1 MFTVA
6 PCNRAVPIAVRSAA
20 GFTMLELM
28 VAITIVGLVLS
39 VAVPASGRLYRTMQ
53 YRDAVRDV
61 VTLFASA
68 RYEAVNSGRA
78 QDVRINPRT
87 RELSLNTEIR
97 RLPEGL
103 NLVVRA
109 ARELNDQRSGVIR
122 FYPEGGTSGGGVD
135 VEIPGSYGV
144 RVNVDWLVG
153 RVSQQKYALD

>member
-1 MFTVA
+1 
-6 PCNRAVPIAVRSAA
+6 
-20 GFTMLELM
+20 MLELL
-28 VAITIVGLVLS
+28 VAITIVGLVLA
-39 VAVPASGRLYRTMQ
+39 VAVPASGQLYRTMQ

-87 RELSLNTEIR
+87 RELSLNKEIR

-109 ARELNDQRSGVIR
+109 ARELNDQESGVIR

>member
-28 VAITIVGLVLS
+28 VAITIVGLVLA

-68 RYEAVNSGRA
+68 RYQAVNTGRS

-109 ARELNDQRSGVIR
+109 ARELNDQQSGVIR

>member
-1 MFTVA
+1 MFAVA
-6 PCNRAVPIAVRSAA
+6 PDNRSVPMPVGNAT
-20 GFTMLELM
+20 GFSMLELL
-28 VAITIVGLVLS
+28 VAITIVGLVLA

-68 RYEAVNSGRA
+68 RYEAVSSGRA

-87 RELSLNTEIR
+87 RELSLNKEIR

-109 ARELNDQRSGVIR
+109 ARELNDQQSGVIR

>member
-1 MFTVA
+1 
-6 PCNRAVPIAVRSAA
+6 
-20 GFTMLELM
+20 MLELL
-28 VAITIVGLVLS
+28 VAITIVGLVLA
-39 VAVPASGRLYRTMQ
+39 VAVPASGRLYQTMQ
-53 YRDAVRDV
+53 YREAVRDV

-87 RELSLNTEIR
+87 RELSLNKEIR

-109 ARELNDQRSGVIR
+109 ARELNDQQSGVIR

>member
-6 PCNRAVPIAVRSAA
+6 PYNRAVPIAVRSAA